1 MKFLITESKYKNTM
15 FKFWDKFG
23 GQVDEL
29 FIGAFGLDNPNND
42 ITYDQA
48 YKNLIEWR
56 GEEESKELTKTLL
69 LQNPH
74 HIDNY
79 GSYDFFFEVTNI
91 KNWELDNDEPNVIVD
106 VNINILDGEVT
117 ISGETFKLDEALNNE
132 DYGWEVADEV
142 NWGINDYFKENIT
155 SKTGVNIIG

>member
-91 KNWELDNDEPNVIVD
+91 KNWELDKDEPNVIVD

>member
-1 MKFLITESKYKNTM
+1 MKFIITESKYKNTM

-91 KNWELDNDEPNVIVD
+91 KNWELDKDEPNVIVD

-117 ISGETFKLDEALNNE
+117 ISGKTFKLDEALNNE

>member
-1 MKFLITESKYKNTM
+1 MKFIITESKYKNTM

-79 GSYDFFFEVTNI
+79 GSYDFFFEVTDI

-132 DYGWEVADEV
+132 DYGWEVADEI

-155 SKTGVNIIG
+155 PKTGVNIIG

>member
-1 MKFLITESKYKNTM
+1 MKFIITESKYKNTM

-79 GSYDFFFEVTNI
+79 GSYDFFFEVTDI

>member
-79 GSYDFFFEVTNI
+79 GTYDFFFEVTDI

-106 VNINILDGEVT
+106 VKINLLDGEVT
-117 ISGETFKLDEALNNE
+117 ISGETFKLEEALNNE
-132 DYGWEVADEV
+132 DYGWEVADEI

-155 SKTGVNIIG
+155 PKTGINIIG

>member
-1 MKFLITESKYKNTM
+1 MKFIITESKYKNTM

-79 GSYDFFFEVTNI
+79 GSYDFFFEVTDI
-91 KNWELDNDEPNVIVD
+91 KNWELDKDEPNVIVD

>member
-79 GSYDFFFEVTNI
+79 GTYDFFFEVTDI

-106 VNINILDGEVT
+106 VKINLLDGEVT

-132 DYGWEVADEV
+132 DYGWEVADEI

-155 SKTGVNIIG
+155 PKTGINIIG